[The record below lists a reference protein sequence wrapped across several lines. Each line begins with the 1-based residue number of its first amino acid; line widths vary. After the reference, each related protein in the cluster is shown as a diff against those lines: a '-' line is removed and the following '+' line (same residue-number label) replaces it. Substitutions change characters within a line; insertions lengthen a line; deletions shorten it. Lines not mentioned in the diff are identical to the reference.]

1 MKLKHKETTALLA
14 VSLLA
19 LSLCGVCGEMVE
31 PMGRAYGKVFA
42 RMGGMPEWH
51 YGLVCLA
58 YALAALLASAASL
71 RFGLRA
77 GLLLGLGLFAG
88 GALSHLPAS
97 QIGAPGPFVVGLCVM
112 MCGLSFVETCA
123 TPIVMSLGDRRR
135 VLHRIFVAR
144 TFDVGGWFAGYALV
158 TLLVGGRV
166 FAPASAPPPADPL
179 HAAEARGSELMAV
192 ATPYVWLGAA
202 GCAMAV
208 AVAMMEVR
216 DTRPDAP
223 RRHSGGA
230 LLRGVARDRAFAAS
244 AACLFVYTMAQRLC
258 WASIVS
264 HGAAATTESHEEMT
278 SVMAHDAARSILVAG
293 MGVFAAGRVA
303 GSLLTA
309 RGRLR
314 PLPTL
319 AAAGAAATLLTL
331 AAALA
336 PSRVGMWLM
345 VVVSGCISVMQPII
359 FHAGTRHM
367 DSETLRVGVAGLVA
381 ASTAGLGVSN
391 WGWGAGAEPGGQM
404 AAAAAAF
411 ALITAFALWQIGKNI
426 MGPTPPKGREEA
438 AAATN
443 DNKWKPT
450 RT

>member
-14 VSLLA
+14 VSLLG
-19 LSLCGVCGEMVE
+19 LGLCGVCGEMVE

-58 YALAALLASAASL
+58 YALAALLAAAASL
-71 RFGLRA
+71 RLGRRA

-97 QIGAPGPFVVGLCVM
+97 QIGAPGPFVAALCVM

-123 TPIVMSLGDRRR
+123 TPIVMALGDRRR
-135 VLHRIFVAR
+135 VLHRLFVAR

-158 TLLVGGRV
+158 TLFVERHV
-166 FAPASAPPPADPL
+166 FAPAGEPPRADPL
-179 HAAEARGSELMAV
+179 HAAAGHGSELLAV
-192 ATPYVWLGAA
+192 VTPYVWLGAA

-223 RRHSGGA
+223 LRHAGGA
-230 LLRGVARDRAFAAS
+230 LLRGVARDRAFVAS

-258 WASIVS
+258 WGGIVS
-264 HGAAATTESHEEMT
+264 RGAAATTESHEEMT
-278 SVMAHDAARSILVAG
+278 AVMAHDAARSVLVAG
-293 MGVFAAGRVA
+293 MVVFAAGRVA

-309 RGRLR
+309 RDRLR
-314 PLPTL
+314 PLPAL
-319 AAAGAAATLLTL
+319 AAAGAASTLLTL

-345 VVVSGCISVMQPII
+345 VAVSGCISVMQPII
-359 FHAGTRHM
+359 FHVGTRHM
-367 DSETLRVGVAGLVA
+367 DGETLRVGVAGLVV

-391 WGWGAGAEPGGQM
+391 WGWGAGDEPGGQM
-404 AAAAAAF
+404 AAATAAF
-411 ALITAFALWQIGKNI
+411 ALITAFAMWQIGKNI
-426 MGPTPPKGREEA
+426 LRPMPPEARDGA
-438 AAATN
+438 AAARN